1 MQMRDYLQQMVER
14 SSAVLLG
21 RGGKTVAEGLLFL
34 GNPQLV
40 FPRLLFEDPILEPV
54 DRNVW
59 AAIKLHAADGDS
71 VTAFP
76 SYEELMLRCNVGSKA
91 TISRSISILRAT
103 RWLTVCKV
111 RLRDAKGRVR
121 GNVYALHDEPLQL
134 VETMALDAYY
144 LEWMGET
151 AQGNHN
157 PHPRAIAVADKLL
170 RDMQVQLQA
179 GEDITRLE
187 SSTARRFQ
195 VYGFMESVK
204 TGKPSGAFFSASAQ
218 SVQEL
223 SRRDYLTAKPSS
235 NHAQVQKLYLV
246 EKDSDALGTET
257 VLGGAQ
263 GDEYRNCTAMV
274 GVGTETVRR
283 SNSSKY
289 LNNNTTT
296 TKPIV
301 VNKRDR
307 GLSTESV
314 LAWPA
319 ILDPNNRALVKMQLG
334 TVPNQYR
341 QPVLDALA
349 AKLTA
354 IASGTSKPLNYGILP
369 YTRRLCELA
378 VEGKLNPVAVV
389 IPPQHDASH
398 SVPQDSAGIGIE
410 LRILEGQL
418 SSLSNEVRHLEQ
430 LHQLGASQ
438 ANGLADARQRWQAAT
453 QRYEELKQKQAN
465 ILS

>member
-1 MQMRDYLQQMVER
+1 
-14 SSAVLLG
+14 
-21 RGGKTVAEGLLFL
+21 
-34 GNPQLV
+34 
-40 FPRLLFEDPILEPV
+40 
-54 DRNVW
+54 
-59 AAIKLHAADGDS
+59 
-71 VTAFP
+71 
-76 SYEELMLRCNVGSKA
+76 
-91 TISRSISILRAT
+91 
-103 RWLTVCKV
+103 
-111 RLRDAKGRVR
+111 
-121 GNVYALHDEPLQL
+121 
-134 VETMALDAYY
+134 
-144 LEWMGET
+144 
-151 AQGNHN
+151 
-157 PHPRAIAVADKLL
+157 
-170 RDMQVQLQA
+170 
-179 GEDITRLE
+179 
-187 SSTARRFQ
+187 
-195 VYGFMESVK
+195 
-204 TGKPSGAFFSASAQ
+204 
-218 SVQEL
+218 
-223 SRRDYLTAKPSS
+223 
-235 NHAQVQKLYLV
+235 
-246 EKDSDALGTET
+246 
-257 VLGGAQ
+257 
-263 GDEYRNCTAMV
+263 MV

-283 SNSSKY
+283 SNSRKY

-465 ILS
+465 SLS